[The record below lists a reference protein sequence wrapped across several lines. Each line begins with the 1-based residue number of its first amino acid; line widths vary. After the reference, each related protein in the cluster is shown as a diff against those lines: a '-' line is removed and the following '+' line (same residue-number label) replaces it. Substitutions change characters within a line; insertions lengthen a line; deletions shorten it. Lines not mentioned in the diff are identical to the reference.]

1 MSVLNRLKIAEE
13 RLATYYEAEI
23 KVLSGQ
29 EYRIGTRSLK
39 RADLNQIKTSIKE
52 LEIQVSKLKRMK
64 SGGGALNIQRPRLR
78 DW

>member
-1 MSVLNRLKIAEE
+1 MSVSNRLKITEE
-13 RLATYYEAEI
+13 RLAAYYEAEI

-39 RADLNQIKTSIKE
+39 RADLNQIKASIKE

-64 SGGGALNIQRPRLR
+64 SGGGSLNIQRPTLR